1 MGILAIGAF
10 GAAVVVLP
18 SLIEW
23 RDNPDRPQVPTSGGT
38 WEPEAVS
45 RLPGLPG
52 DDAVVPAGRFTMGA
66 SWFDRESQSD
76 ERPRVDVVVE
86 QPFAIGRTEV
96 TFAQWQACVAG
107 GGCGDRQPDDAG
119 WGRGNRPVVDV
130 DWNEAQAYVAWLR
143 QRTGKPY
150 RLPSE
155 AEWEYACRAGTTT
168 AYPFGEAIGPA
179 LANYGRNNAGTRE
192 VASYPPNPWG
202 LYDLNGNVWE
212 WVEDVWNDGHSG
224 RPADA
229 AARLA
234 GPDPQEHVIK
244 GGSWD
249 DRDRRVRCA
258 SRNGVDDTHRENE
271 IGFRVALMLTD

>member
-1 MGILAIGAF
+1 MSSSSTRSRSGARRSPSRS
-10 GAAVVVLP
+10 GRPASPAAAAATGV
-18 SLIEW
+18 
-23 RDNPDRPQVPTSGGT
+23 
-38 WEPEAVS
+38 
-45 RLPGLPG
+45 
-52 DDAVVPAGRFTMGA
+52 
-66 SWFDRESQSD
+66 
-76 ERPRVDVVVE
+76 
-86 QPFAIGRTEV
+86 
-96 TFAQWQACVAG
+96 
-107 GGCGDRQPDDAG
+107 PDDAG

-229 AARLA
+229 AARTT

-271 IGFRVALMLTD
+271 IGFRVALTLTD